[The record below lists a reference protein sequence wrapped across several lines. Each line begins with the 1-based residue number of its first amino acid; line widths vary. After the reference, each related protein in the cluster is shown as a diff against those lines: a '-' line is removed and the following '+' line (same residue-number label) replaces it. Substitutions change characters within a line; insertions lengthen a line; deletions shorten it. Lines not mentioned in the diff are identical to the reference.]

1 MQVQVNLA
9 GAYESKGRTI
19 IKAFEKMVTLSII
32 DDVWREHLRDMDD
45 LRQSVQN
52 AVYEQKDPLLIY
64 KFESFELYKQVLAR
78 VNREVISFLFKWS
91 ISIQNNDQVQEARQQ
106 HRPDTLRLRTNHTEH
121 TSARYDARA
130 ADQGGGMP
138 GESKH
143 KTH

>member
-1 MQVQVNLA
+1 MVEQMHQMLTDLYRRKSEQIAEMAYPVIKQVYESRGETFQNIAVPFTDGSRGMQVQVNLA

-64 KFESFELYKQVLAR
+64 KFESFEIGRASCRER
-78 VNREVISFLFKWS
+78 VCQYV
-91 ISIQNNDQVQEARQQ
+91 
-106 HRPDTLRLRTNHTEH
+106 
-121 TSARYDARA
+121 
-130 ADQGGGMP
+130 
-138 GESKH
+138 
-143 KTH
+143 

>member
-64 KFESFELYKQVLAR
+64 KFKSFALFKQVIAR
-78 VNREVISFLFKWS
+78 VNLDVISFLFNGS
-91 ISIQNNDQVQEARQQ
+91 IPIQNPEQVQADRQPPR
-106 HRPDTLRLRTNHTEH
+106 HATSSLRTHPPEH
-121 TSARYDARA
+121 VSA
-130 ADQGGGMP
+130 G
-138 GESKH
+138 
-143 KTH
+143 

>member
-64 KFESFELYKQVLAR
+64 KFESFELFKQVIAR
-78 VNREVISFLFKWS
+78 VNREVISFLFKGS
-91 ISIQNNDQVQEARQQ
+91 IPIQNPDQVQEARSE
-106 HRPDTLRLRTNHTEH
+106 EH
-121 TSARYDARA
+121 TSELQSLMRIAYDVLCL
-130 ADQGGGMP
+130 
-138 GESKH
+138 KNK
-143 KTH
+143 KTSLTK

>member
-64 KFESFELYKQVLAR
+64 KFESFELFKQVIAR
-78 VNREVISFLFKWS
+78 VNRDVISFLIKVS
-91 ISIQNNDQVQEARQQ
+91 MPIQNHDQEQEDRKSTRMNSSQ
-106 HRPDTLRLRTNHTEH
+106 
-121 TSARYDARA
+121 
-130 ADQGGGMP
+130 
-138 GESKH
+138 
-143 KTH
+143 